1 MNQGEAN
8 LSVLLATDLDRHFP
22 ELVLTYQHR
31 LYSFAL
37 RQTGS
42 QQDAE
47 DIVQEAFMQAYY
59 ALAGYS
65 VERRHL
71 LTLQPWLYKITL
83 NIFYSRMRQS
93 KLSLVSLDMQKEG
106 SHAAI
111 EDDESTQPAI
121 IAEGNETL
129 REMAELLVKL
139 PVQYRE
145 AVNLYYFAGLSYREM
160 ADLLNQPMGTIKSN
174 LHRGIRL
181 LRQALMTRKSEAR

>member
-1 MNQGEAN
+1 
-8 LSVLLATDLDRHFP
+8 
-22 ELVLTYQHR
+22 
-31 LYSFAL
+31 
-37 RQTGS
+37 
-42 QQDAE
+42 
-47 DIVQEAFMQAYY
+47 MQAYY

-65 VERRHL
+65 AERKHL
-71 LTLQPWLYKITL
+71 LALQPWLYKITL
-83 NIFYSRMRQS
+83 NIFYSRMRQT
-93 KLSLVSLDMQKEG
+93 KLHMVSLDIQEEG

-145 AVNLYYFAGLSYREM
+145 AVNLYYFAGLSYREI

>member
-1 MNQGEAN
+1 MNQGEAT

-42 QQDAE
+42 PQDAE
-47 DIVQEAFMQAYY
+47 DIVQEAFVQAYY

-65 VERRHL
+65 IERKQRL
-71 LTLQPWLYKITL
+71 ALQPWLYKITL
-83 NIFYSRMRQS
+83 NLFYSRMRQA
-93 KLSLVSLDMQKEG
+93 KLPMVSLNTQDKS
-106 SHAAI
+106 SHTAI
-111 EDDESTQPAI
+111 EDDEATQPAL
-121 IAEGNETL
+121 IAEGNENL
-129 REMAELLVKL
+129 REMADLVVKL
-139 PVQYRE
+139 PLQYRE
-145 AVNLYYFAGLSYREM
+145 AVNLYYFVGLSYREM

-181 LRQALMTRKSEAR
+181 LRQALMARKSEAR

>member
-1 MNQGEAN
+1 MKQGEAN

-22 ELVLTYQHR
+22 EMVLTYQHR

-42 QQDAE
+42 PQDAE
-47 DIVQEAFMQAYY
+47 DIVQEAFVQAYY

-65 VERRHL
+65 VERRHA

-83 NIFYSRMRQS
+83 NTFYNRVRQA
-93 KLSLVSLDMQKEG
+93 KLSIVSLDMQEEG

-111 EDDESTQPAI
+111 EDDEATQPSI

-129 REMAELLVKL
+129 REMADIK
-139 PVQYRE
+139 
-145 AVNLYYFAGLSYREM
+145 
-160 ADLLNQPMGTIKSN
+160 DLGTAST
-174 LHRGIRL
+174 LTS
-181 LRQALMTRKSEAR
+181 AS